1 MCREVCF
8 ARLLQPFA
16 RFQLKQTLS
25 DGVARAVAQT
35 LACRR
40 FCGLRSFASGI
51 FSAFVRTS
59 NGSRNGTN
67 RKRLAILPHIPRARM
82 RELRSRRYA
91 GCRALSISVAVNRM
105 HMVPLPFAT
114 GNNAETRDRELKA
127 RWAGYSPMKSRIR
140 RVRAGWLHELE
151 SAHVRRILLAAVEFG
166 GDTSLHRC
174 TFCASAR
181 DSMAKFDRFLLFSAS
196 PEQAHV

>member
-1 MCREVCF
+1 MRREVCF
-8 ARLLQPFA
+8 APLQQPFA
-16 RFQLKQTLS
+16 RFQLERTLS

-35 LACRR
+35 LASRR

-67 RKRLAILPHIPRARM
+67 RKRLAILAVTVFR
-82 RELRSRRYA
+82 
-91 GCRALSISVAVNRM
+91 GRALSLSVAVNRM

-140 RVRAGWLHELE
+140 RVRAGWLYKLRATSPATPSD
-151 SAHVRRILLAAVEFG
+151 SADNNRMRARKLPRKRGANLPAHSSPPAKP
-166 GDTSLHRC
+166 SLC
-174 TFCASAR
+174 
-181 DSMAKFDRFLLFSAS
+181 
-196 PEQAHV
+196 